1 MQNNMALEGFKR
13 ILLSTV
19 LLTASLTLSQTFDN
33 PDAEPE
39 LEPIESIDSEAS
51 VEVEAETE
59 QEPQEIVVDVSVIEQ
74 GNFDSFVPSED
85 ISEDYSVP
93 FPVDI

>member
-1 MQNNMALEGFKR
+1 MLSNMAALVRLKAT
-13 ILLSTV
+13 LLCLV
-19 LLTASLTLSQTFDN
+19 LVTASLAFGQTFDN
-33 PDAEPE
+33 PDAEADS
-39 LEPIESIDSEAS
+39 IESDVSA
-51 VEVEAETE
+51 EVGTETE
-59 QEPQEIVVDVSVIEQ
+59 QELEEIVVDVIDIEQ

>member
-1 MQNNMALEGFKR
+1 MLNNMALENFRR

-19 LLTASLTLSQTFDN
+19 LLTASLAFGQTFDN
-33 PDAEPE
+33 PDAETDS
-39 LEPIESIDSEAS
+39 IESDVSA
-51 VEVEAETE
+51 EVAAETE
-59 QEPQEIVVDVSVIEQ
+59 QEPEEIVVDLIDIEQ

>member
-1 MQNNMALEGFKR
+1 MQNNMALECFRR

-19 LLTASLTLSQTFDN
+19 LLTASLALSQTFDN